1 MGGDTMIAYYKL
13 LDMLNKRNISKM
25 ELREAI
31 KCGSNT
37 LAALSKNEPLN
48 TKTIDKICEFLNC
61 QPGDIMEWLPNEK
74 HKNKK

>member
-1 MGGDTMIAYYKL
+1 MIAYYKL